1 MVSRTYARPLT
12 IEDGA
17 ALRDIDQQSALR
29 YGLEP
34 ALTQG
39 SLSFYARTGHAFVA
53 VCDDC
58 PRGFVLAQAIW
69 NGTRPTV
76 VATRLAVLTDPDD
89 EARAALLAALTK
101 SAYDAAV
108 YDLQVQLSRLDKRTA
123 QVLISQQ
130 YRDLPLS
137 LYGRVLGSRGQ
148 QEGAP

>member
-1 MVSRTYARPLT
+1 VDSRTYVRPLT
-12 IEDGA
+12 VEDGE
-17 ALRDIDQQSALR
+17 LLQEIDQQEAQR

-34 ALTQG
+34 ALTRG
-39 SLSFYARTGHAFVA
+39 SLSFFARTGHAFMA
-53 VCDDC
+53 VRGDRPC
-58 PRGFVLAQAIW
+58 GFVLAQAVW

-76 VATRLAVLTDPDD
+76 VATRLAVLNDDD
-89 EARAALLAALTK
+89 EARAALVAALTK

-108 YDLQVQLSRLDKRTA
+108 YDLQVQLSRLDGRTA

-148 QEGAP
+148 PEGV